1 MSKLD
6 TFNPSTGKLLAE
18 LNITPSQEIQAMLA
32 RAKKAQITWAMK
44 SIRERAELVI
54 KAYEKIED
62 RAQKLADLIHQEM
75 GKIPTEARGEVDS
88 YISNISRIADEVVD
102 ALKPA
107 ETTDGVTRTISYW
120 DPLGVCACI
129 TPWNFPMGMPQTLMI
144 PSLIAGNTVLFKPSE
159 EVPLVGIEYAK
170 ILNKT
175 LPADVLQVVVGKG
188 EQGRELVQSD
198 VQLITFTGSQ
208 ATGKNILEHAA
219 KDLKRVLLEL
229 GGKDSLIILEDAD
242 LDAAAKFAANN
253 SFRNTGQVCVSTEKI
268 FVMERQIDEFLQNL
282 KKYTEKFQVGTMVN
296 SRQKE
301 HVLRQ
306 IDDAVSKGAKIISGN
321 PKESEGN
328 QINPVILVDVTPNM
342 NIMVDETFGPVACI
356 ATVKNED
363 EAVEQSNSGSYALGG
378 VVFSNNLDHARSVA
392 RRLDAGM
399 VGINRRVGGASGSPW
414 VGAKGSGYGYHGSS
428 GGHRQFTQLR
438 IVSEPL

>member
-1 MSKLD
+1 MNKLD
-6 TFNPSTGKLLAE
+6 TFNPSTGERLAE

-32 RAKKAQITWAMK
+32 KSKKAQITWAMK
-44 SIRERAELVI
+44 SVRERADLLI

-88 YISNISRIADEVVD
+88 YIASISRIADEVVE
-102 ALKPA
+102 ALKPE

-129 TPWNFPMGMPQTLMI
+129 TPWNFPMGMPQTLMM

-188 EQGRELVQSD
+188 EQGRELVESD

-208 ATGKNILEHAA
+208 ATGKHILEHAV

-229 GGKDSLIILEDAD
+229 GGKDPLIILEDAD
-242 LDAAAKFAANN
+242 LDAAAKFAASN

-268 FVMERQIDEFLQNL
+268 FVMEGQIDEFVQNL
-282 KKYTEKFQVGTMVN
+282 KKYTDEFQVGTMIN

-301 HVLRQ
+301 HVLQQ
-306 IDDAVSKGAKIISGN
+306 IDDAVSKGAKIIFGS
-321 PKESEGN
+321 PKETEGN
-328 QINPVILVDVTPNM
+328 QIKPVILVDVTPDM

-378 VVFSNNLDHARSVA
+378 VVFGNNLDHARSVA